1 MNLKIQLMTTKD
13 VAKFLKVTETT
24 MRRWANSGELK
35 CYRIGRRRER
45 RFDKKDILNYIN
57 RK

>member
-1 MNLKIQLMTTKD
+1 MTTKD

-24 MRRWANSGELK
+24 VRRWANSGELK